1 MAGTFEKNECAAGRP
16 RKRASLRESKP
27 EDDCADDRSHARRG
41 NASCGAPR
49 HALTTGRGASE
60 AAFPRRAWERSG
72 VGGP

>member
-27 EDDCADDRSHARRG
+27 EDDCADDRSRARRG
-41 NASCGAPR
+41 NAASDAPRPVVKAWRGAPQ
-49 HALTTGRGASE
+49 E
-60 AAFPRRAWERSG
+60 AFPRRAWERSG